1 MPAIAAIL
9 YEAGFIIARVFLYL
23 MGSRMG
29 AALVGLGLGI
39 SSYVGLAFIA
49 NTLIE
54 NINAAF
60 SVGATAEANGIPIGY
75 LAYTM
80 FRLCGG
86 FDAILMIVAAYTT
99 KYSLLGLRV
108 FLRRL
113 N

>member
-1 MPAIAAIL
+1 MHSHA
-9 YEAGFIIARVFLYL
+9 FIDWIDIYQVYPE
-23 MGSRMG
+23 G
-29 AALVGLGLGI
+29 
-39 SSYVGLAFIA
+39 GLAFIA

-99 KYSLLGLRV
+99 KYSLLGLHV

>member
-9 YEAGFIIARVFLYL
+9 YSAGMVIARVFLFL
-23 MGSRMG
+23 MGSRIG
-29 AALVGLGLGI
+29 VALVGLGLGI
-39 SSYVGLAFIA
+39 SSYVGLTFIA
-49 NTLIE
+49 NTLIN

-60 SVGATAEANGIPIGY
+60 SVGASAEAQGIPIGY

-86 FDAILMIVAAYTT
+86 FDGILMIVAAYST
-99 KYSLLGLRV
+99 KYSLLGLRA

-113 N
+113 S